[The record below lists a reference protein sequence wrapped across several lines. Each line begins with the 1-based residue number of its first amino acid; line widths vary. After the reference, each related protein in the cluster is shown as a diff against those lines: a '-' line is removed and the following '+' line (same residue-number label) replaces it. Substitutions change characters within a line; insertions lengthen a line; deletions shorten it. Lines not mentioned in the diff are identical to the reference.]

1 MASTVVN
8 TAFLLRKM
16 LDDISP
22 FDHLLY
28 PSLFLDA
35 DGRRLCRTGPLAV
48 LELHYTTPTQSHT
61 YLIYVHFL
69 EDRAFSTLSTD
80 SLFSLKSILENPAI
94 PKVFFDV
101 RMDADALFSQY
112 GVALAGV
119 IDVQLMELSVRAK
132 RDGGSD
138 GWLHSFAR
146 CLEHDSGFAAVEVER
161 FESARSRGKALWD
174 PEVGGTYDVFELK
187 SLSSEIIAYCEAV
200 VGALPRLFEV
210 YNSRLDGRVRLTET
224 DDYYACRIIEASRN
238 RVVMAQGPPR
248 AASSKG
254 PWDDWNGGSRTMER

>member
-1 MASTVVN
+1 MAPTVVN

-16 LDDISP
+16 LDENSP

-35 DGRRLCRTGPLAV
+35 DGRRLSRTGPLAV
-48 LELHYTTPTQSHT
+48 LELHYSTPAQSRT
-61 YLIYVHFL
+61 YLIHVHFL

-80 SLFSLKSILENPAI
+80 GLFSLKTVLENPAI

-101 RMDADALFSQY
+101 RMDADALFNQY

-119 IDVQLMELSVRAK
+119 IDVQLMELSARAK

-146 CLEHDSGFAAVEVER
+146 CLERDSGLATVEVER
-161 FESARSRGKALWD
+161 FESARSCGKALWD
-174 PEVGGTYDVFELK
+174 PELEGTYDVFQVE
-187 SLSSEIIAYCEAV
+187 SLSSEIIAYCEANV
-200 VGALPRLFEV
+200 RALPRLFEV
-210 YNSRLDGRVRLTET
+210 YNSRLDGKVCLTER
-224 DDYYACRIIEASRN
+224 DDYYACRSIEASRN
-238 RVVMAQGPPR
+238 RVMMAQGPPR

-254 PWDDWNGGSRTMER
+254 PWDDWNGGYRTMER